1 MKKTLS
7 IVAIVALVA
16 ICCVALVACFPS
28 NPTDAKA
35 NLEKNGYVAGEDKLV
50 VPTALKLVG
59 VNDLESVVTGKKGE
73 DYCTLIYFKDANAAK
88 EAYAKVEEYAKKED
102 GKAVIKKSGKVIYYG
117 TDAGVKAA
125 K

>member
-35 NLEKNGYVAGEDKLV
+35 NLEKNGYVAAEDKL
-50 VPTALKLVG
+50 TAVALSLVG
-59 VNDLESVVTGKKGE
+59 IKGIDSIITGTNGD
-73 DYCTLIYFKDANAAK
+73 DYCTLVYFEDANKAK
-88 EAYAKVEEYAKKED
+88 DAYAKIEEYVKDKD